1 MIDRMPLPRSA
12 GAMLRT
18 AAGAWVFATLFA
30 LPAPAIAQ
38 RWKPVP
44 GAANVAFAIDTAS
57 IKREGKWRVFRTRT
71 TSLGTEGEI
80 IGTAAMDCAAG
91 VTELREQRLL
101 ARGRVV
107 RERAFPLGKRPRQKL
122 TTPAKDPAFR
132 IVCRG

>member
-1 MIDRMPLPRSA
+1 MIERMPLPRAA

-18 AAGAWVFATLFA
+18 AAGACVSAALLA
-30 LPAPAIAQ
+30 LPAPALAQ
-38 RWKPVP
+38 RWTPVP

-91 VTELREQRLL
+91 ITELRGQRLL
-101 ARGRVV
+101 ARGKLV
-107 RERAFPLGKRPRQKL
+107 RERLFPVAKRPRQKIAN
-122 TTPAKDPAFR
+122 PAKDPAFR

>member
-1 MIDRMPLPRSA
+1 MNHATPPFRAVAAL
-12 GAMLRT
+12 LRI
-18 AAGAWVFATLFA
+18 AAGALLFGGLA
-30 LPAPAIAQ
+30 LPAGAQ
-38 RWKPVP
+38 NWKPVP

-71 TSLGTEGEI
+71 TSLGVEGTI

-91 VTELREQRLL
+91 ITELRGQRLL

-107 RERAFPLGKRPRQKL
+107 RERAFQVGKRPRQKVAN
-122 TTPAKDPAFR
+122 PAKDLAFR

>member
-1 MIDRMPLPRSA
+1 MPLPHGA

-18 AAGAWVFATLFA
+18 AAGAWVFATLLA

-71 TSLGTEGEI
+71 TRPRASRRWPRNSVTPAVQSI
-80 IGTAAMDCAAG
+80 AAVPMISPS
-91 VTELREQRLL
+91 VPSE
-101 ARGRVV
+101 VV
-107 RERAFPLGKRPRQKL
+107 RVRKTRHFPSRLML
-122 TTPAKDPAFR
+122 AVSIAKATFAAPGTGFQR
-132 IVCRG
+132 